1 MCNFRLR
8 KSQSKWGYVE
18 EIGIWN
24 FVFQLGGFQVVIK
37 EEKLLKLTQV
47 MTANR
52 MMVVYEL

>member
-1 MCNFRLR
+1 MEFYF
-8 KSQSKWGYVE
+8 SA
-18 EIGIWN
+18 
-24 FVFQLGGFQVVIK
+24 LGGFQVVMK

>member
-1 MCNFRLR
+1 MCNFHLR

-18 EIGIWN
+18 EIGIWK

-37 EEKLLKLTQV
+37 KEKLLKLLKV

>member
-1 MCNFRLR
+1 MCNFCLT
-8 KSQSKWGYVE
+8 KSESKWGYVE
-18 EIGIWN
+18 EIGIGK

-37 EEKLLKLTQV
+37 GKKLLKLIQV